1 MKKTLKICLPSVLGL
16 IMLLTMGSSSY
27 AQAQDSKDQEL
38 KIARKVLETYLGK
51 YRMGGDTLEI
61 VMDGEAIKAKGPGY
75 PALDMKPL
83 KENRFYL
90 GRFGVDVEFVKGD
103 DGKIEKLLMIRG
115 DGQQLEAPKID

>member
-1 MKKTLKICLPSVLGL
+1 MKKTLKNSFGLVLSLMMVWMLGL
-16 IMLLTMGSSSY
+16 NNL
-27 AQAQDSKDQEL
+27 QAQETQEKEVKISKV
-38 KIARKVLETYLGK
+38 VLETYLGK
-51 YRMGGDTLEI
+51 YQMGPDTLEI
-61 VMDGEAIKAKGPGY
+61 VLDGEAIKAKGPGY
-75 PALDMKPL
+75 PPLDLKPL